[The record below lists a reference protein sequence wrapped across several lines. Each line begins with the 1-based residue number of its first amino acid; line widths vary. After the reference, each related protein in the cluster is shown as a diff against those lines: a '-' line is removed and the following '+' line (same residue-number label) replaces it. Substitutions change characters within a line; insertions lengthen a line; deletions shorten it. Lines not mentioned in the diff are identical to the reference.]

1 MEEKIYREYVKILGE
16 ELLPAMGCTEPI
28 AIAYASAAARE
39 ILGCLPEK
47 IEIAVSGNIVK
58 NVKSVVV
65 PHTGGLR
72 GIAAAACAGVVCGRA
87 DKQLEVI
94 SQVSD
99 EQVREL
105 NKFLEKTPVSILLA
119 DTPYIFDIDV
129 RLQGHGHTSR
139 VRIVEYHTNIVL
151 EEKDGRTL
159 LV

>member
-1 MEEKIYREYVKILGE
+1 MNMEEKIYKEYVKILGE

-72 GIAAAACAGVVCGRA
+72 GIAAAVFFGY
-87 DKQLEVI
+87 
-94 SQVSD
+94 
-99 EQVREL
+99 
-105 NKFLEKTPVSILLA
+105 LA
-119 DTPYIFDIDV
+119 A
-129 RLQGHGHTSR
+129 
-139 VRIVEYHTNIVL
+139 VL
-151 EEKDGRTL
+151 FKPKMKS
-159 LV
+159 